1 MYRNR
6 RDTSSGIIADYGQ
19 NSAGSNSHAEI
30 IRLSSELNS
39 RISREMDEVIN
50 SVSVQIQRAIN
61 DAISNQVL
69 PQIQSAIMAG
79 SGHVT
84 RRGWNVSDEGPE
96 TNSEVLRDVGTRE
109 NSRCEQVQNC
119 QNDDQ
124 SNHNAYD
131 THPSI

>member
-1 MYRNR
+1 
-6 RDTSSGIIADYGQ
+6 
-19 NSAGSNSHAEI
+19 
-30 IRLSSELNS
+30 
-39 RISREMDEVIN
+39 MDEVIN